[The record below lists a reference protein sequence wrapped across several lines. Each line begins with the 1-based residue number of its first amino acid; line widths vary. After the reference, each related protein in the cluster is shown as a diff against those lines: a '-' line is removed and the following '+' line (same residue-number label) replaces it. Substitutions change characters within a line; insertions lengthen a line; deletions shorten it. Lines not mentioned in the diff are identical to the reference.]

1 MGQSPP
7 VIQKWRRQPSD
18 SSLYSTNIVE
28 NDDIQSGIPWYSN
41 QNLSPS
47 WKNPRVEA
55 ISPCHQQISSDRT
68 RGASDDDL
76 QIPDISLLGF
86 DSNSSTTNSLTGT
99 GSDDDPQ
106 WDFPRAMNFGHT
118 MDDDAS
124 LARIKTVNN
133 INHSSSVQDNTRHDF
148 IPSRGTR
155 IRKRHSRS
163 KVCPSP
169 VGMNK
174 CFHFPQTR
182 KSIEKLASPAG
193 KISRRNDF
201 LKGKKSCSQ
210 TFDSL
215 ELKDGIEDENGFG
228 WYHGFESFEGKSD
241 LIAGNYYEDSL
252 DKNGKNLDDP
262 HYGKTAHASRH
273 MDGTWTSPH
282 QMYPKLGGAVD
293 DSDAASSKT
302 PAVAIL
308 HSKNRHPSLLNFS
321 GEFEN
326 TVELYDR
333 ATWRMFHRIQEARK
347 VPAIPNFQGDRI
359 GHLNVRSREDLKRS
373 ESTHSLTMCNKMSEE
388 DLFALDFD
396 R

>member
-1 MGQSPP
+1 MLSTILRST
-7 VIQKWRRQPSD
+7 VSSD
-18 SSLYSTNIVE
+18 S
-28 NDDIQSGIPWYSN
+28 
-41 QNLSPS
+41 
-47 WKNPRVEA
+47 K
-55 ISPCHQQISSDRT
+55 
-68 RGASDDDL
+68 
-76 QIPDISLLGF
+76 
-86 DSNSSTTNSLTGT
+86 
-99 GSDDDPQ
+99 
-106 WDFPRAMNFGHT
+106 
-118 MDDDAS
+118 S
-124 LARIKTVNN
+124 LARIKTLNN
-133 INHSSSVQDNTRHDF
+133 INHSSSVQDHTRHDF
-148 IPSRGTR
+148 IPSRGPR
-155 IRKRHSRS
+155 VRRRHSRS

-169 VGMNK
+169 AAGMNK

-182 KSIEKLASPAG
+182 KSTEKLASAAG
-193 KISRRNDF
+193 KISRRNEF
-201 LKGKKSCSQ
+201 LKGKKSCPQ
-210 TFDSL
+210 TFDSV
-215 ELKDGIEDENGFG
+215 ELQDGIEDENGFG

-252 DKNGKNLDDP
+252 DKNGKSLND

-282 QMYPKLGGAVD
+282 QMYPKLGGAGD
-293 DSDAASSKT
+293 DSNAASKT

-308 HSKNRHPSLLNFS
+308 HSKNRNPSLLNFS

-359 GHLNVRSREDLKRS
+359 GHQNVRSREDLKGS